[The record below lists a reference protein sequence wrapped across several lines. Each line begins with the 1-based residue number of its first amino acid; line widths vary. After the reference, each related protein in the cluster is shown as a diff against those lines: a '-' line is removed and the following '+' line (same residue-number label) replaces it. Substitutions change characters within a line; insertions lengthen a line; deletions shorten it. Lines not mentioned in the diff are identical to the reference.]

1 MISNNRLNIYAVFHL
16 NLAYSSIE
24 EEQRY
29 EIIKKCYWPLLKI
42 IRKYNLP
49 LGIEASG
56 YTLETIKAI
65 DPAWIDEL
73 RRLVTERQCEFIG
86 SGYCQIIG
94 PLAPFTVNDWNQ
106 KLGLI
111 VYEEF
116 LGIRPKVALINE
128 MAYSGGIVGHYVDN
142 GYSAIIMEW
151 NNPRKYHPEWKNE
164 WKYFPQLAIGAD
176 NKSIPLIWADSIAF
190 QKFQRY
196 AHGEY
201 DIEEYMKYIK
211 SHKSGKDRFFPLYA
225 NDAEIFDFRPGRYA
239 TEAQLSTDSEWRR
252 INELFSVLNDHKGI
266 RLVKPSDILKAL
278 DYSDAGHGVM
288 LESSEQPIPVKKQ
301 EKYNITRWALTG
313 RGDLS
318 INTECFS
325 IYDMLKRSGTENPG
339 DWKELCYLWSSDFRT
354 HITQKRWDELQDKLK
369 IMKDKFTAYS
379 EIKTNNSPVT
389 VTMPYIK
396 GGIEVVE
403 SEQYLTIETKYLLL
417 VLNKRKGL
425 TIKKCVFKELSDEP
439 LLCTLEHGYY
449 DDISLGADFFSGHST
464 IERPGKHKTT
474 DLKEVKPEVLMLDGN
489 LIIRSETR
497 VDGVVFRLEIVIPKG
512 GNIPQFTIH
521 KTIICPKLEIGIIHP
536 MHFTFYPE
544 VWNKESLYF
553 QTHNGG
559 AMETFELGRT
569 KIEHSSILSALISS
583 RHGLGATEGLLIVGD
598 GKKTL
603 FFNHNL
609 NSSALIPSITYIPFD
624 RRHCF
629 FRLQYSAQEV
639 DETFVANGM
648 PYTISSNIVVRC

>member
-1 MISNNRLNIYAVFHL
+1 MISNNRLNLYAVFHL

-24 EEQRY
+24 EEQRP
-29 EIIKKCYWPLLKI
+29 EVIQKCYWPLLKI
-42 IRKYNLP
+42 ARKYDIP

-56 YTLETIKAI
+56 YTLEIIKTIDAS
-65 DPAWIDEL
+65 WIAEL
-73 RRLVTERQCEFIG
+73 RGLITEGICEFIG
-86 SGYCQIIG
+86 SGYAQIIG
-94 PLAPFTVNDWNQ
+94 PLAPSTVNDWNQ

-116 LGIRPKVALINE
+116 LGIRPKIALINE

-164 WKYFPQLAIGAD
+164 WKYFPQLAVGAD

-211 SHKSGKDRFFPLYA
+211 SHEAGKDRFFPLYA
-225 NDAEIFDFRPGRYA
+225 NDAEIFDFRPGRYG
-239 TEAQLSTDSEWRR
+239 TEAQLSTDGEWRR
-252 INELFSVLNDHKGI
+252 INELFSVLSDHKGI

-278 DYSDAGHGVM
+278 DYSDAGYGVR

-369 IMKDKFTAYS
+369 IMKSKLTAYS
-379 EIKTNNSPVT
+379 EIKINNSPANIA
-389 VTMPYIK
+389 MPYIK
-396 GGIEVVE
+396 GGIKAVE
-403 SEQYLTIETKYLLL
+403 SEQYLTVETGYLLL

-425 TIKKCVFKELSDEP
+425 TIKRCVFKELSNEP

-474 DLKEVKPEVLMLDGN
+474 DLKEVKPEVFMLDGN
-489 LIIRSETR
+489 LIIKSETK
-497 VDGVVFRLEIVIPKG
+497 VDGVVFRLEIVIPKD
-512 GNIPQFTIH
+512 GNIPEFTIH
-521 KTIICPKLEIGIIHP
+521 KTIICPKREIGIIHP

-544 VWNKESLYF
+544 VWDKESLYF

-559 AMETFELGRT
+559 AMETFGLGKT

-583 RHGLGATEGLLIVGD
+583 RHGLGTTEGLLIVGD
-598 GKKTL
+598 GEKAL

-624 RRHCF
+624 GRHCF
-629 FRLQYSAQEV
+629 LRLQYSAQEV
-639 DETFVANGM
+639 DETFAANDT
-648 PYTISSNIVVRC
+648 PCTISSSIVVRC